1 MNYKKLIF
9 IICNNRNKVDPVL
22 FFIFIT
28 LNFAIVSIFPEIIIS
43 LDYFLRIWYFFIIPI
58 GSLILL
64 YFVIIFS
71 LNLICYNTI
80 ISNIKLDSKIDE
92 QCYLYAGELKKRQM
106 KDVIIDLRKF
116 LLENY
121 QNKLKD
127 NEYEIDCILKYIKK
141 LAKE

>member
-43 LDYFLRIWYFFIIPI
+43 LDYFLRILYFFIIPI